1 VALQAPLREFE
12 SGMSKNSDNTATV
25 PLATLDGAESVGDSE
40 RRVQRRFQFAAEAEV
55 IEVRSQAR
63 VTGRCSDLGPG
74 GCYVDALTPFAVGAE
89 VRVGVTRDTRR
100 FESAA
105 VITYAHPS
113 LGMGLKFTEISEEN
127 LRVLNSWVSELSGAP
142 SAAPP
147 EMRAAES
154 AASDGNTNVVIVLN
168 QLVAL
173 LVRKKILTE
182 KEGTGFL
189 RKMFQ

>member
-1 VALQAPLREFE
+1 MFE
-12 SGMSKNSDNTATV
+12 NSDKTAAA
-25 PLATLDGAESVGDSE
+25 PLATLDDAKSVGGSE
-40 RRVQRRFQFAAEAEV
+40 RRVQQRFPFTAEAEV

-74 GCYVDALTPFAVGAE
+74 GCYVDTLTPLAVGAE
-89 VRVGVTRDTRR
+89 VRVGVTRDTRK

-127 LRVLNSWVSELSGAP
+127 RRVLNSWVSELSGAP
-142 SAAPP
+142 PAAPAEIP
-147 EMRAAES
+147 AIES
-154 AASDGNTNVVIVLN
+154 AATDGNTNVLIVLN
-168 QLVAL
+168 QLIAL
-173 LVRKKILTE
+173 LVRKNVLSE

>member
-1 VALQAPLREFE
+1 
-12 SGMSKNSDNTATV
+12 MSENSDNTATA
-25 PLATLDGAESVGDSE
+25 PLAALDDAKSVGDSE
-40 RRVQRRFQFAAEAEV
+40 RRVQQRFPFTAEAEV
-55 IEVRSQAR
+55 MELRSQAR

-74 GCYVDALTPFAVGAE
+74 GCYVDTLTPLAVGAE
-89 VRVGVTRDTRR
+89 VRVSVTRDTRK

-113 LGMGLKFTEISEEN
+113 LGMGLKFGGISEEN
-127 LRVLNSWVSELSGAP
+127 RRVLNSWVSELSGAP
-142 SAAPP
+142 AAPS
-147 EMRAAES
+147 EMRADES
-154 AASDGNTNVVIVLN
+154 AATDGNTNVLIVLN
-168 QLVAL
+168 QLITL